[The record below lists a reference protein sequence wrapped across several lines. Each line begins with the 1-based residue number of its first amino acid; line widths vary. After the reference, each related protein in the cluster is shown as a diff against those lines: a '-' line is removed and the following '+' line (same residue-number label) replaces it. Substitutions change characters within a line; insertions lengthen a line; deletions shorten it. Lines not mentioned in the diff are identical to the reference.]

1 MRKLAA
7 TLALMVLVL
16 SACGDQGW
24 LDGLGERS
32 HDYVEGSTTLP
43 SAEVDS
49 TVVSDESH
57 LIPVESV
64 RWFNEAISGETIS
77 EPGITVS
84 AVWARR
90 GDSSRFVQASPAE
103 IVLPL
108 PGIQF
113 PGLLPETAEWITSQL
128 VFDTAS
134 ATIDLNTSAAFGV
147 WSGEPYSEEAEQL
160 TVLRVGQN
168 INTGVPI
175 GEIRSLASND
185 GVNLNWSDGAY
196 EYELTCIGEF
206 TEGACIRMAES
217 IGPLEAFAPP
227 PGTPAG

>member
-1 MRKLAA
+1 MRKVAV
-7 TLALMVLVL
+7 TLALMALVL
-16 SACGDQGW
+16 TACGEQGW

-32 HDYVEGSTTLP
+32 HDYVEGSTTIGP
-43 SAEVDS
+43 VEVSS
-49 TVVSDESH
+49 TVAGDEAT
-57 LIPVESV
+57 LVPVETVS
-64 RWFNEAISGETIS
+64 WLNEAIAGEMIS

-113 PGLLPETAEWITSQL
+113 PGLLPERSEWITSQL

-134 ATIDLNTSAAFGV
+134 ATIDVNTSAAFGV
-147 WSGEPYSEEAEQL
+147 WAGEPYAEETDQL
-160 TVLRVGQN
+160 AVLRVGQN

-175 GEIRSLASND
+175 GEIRALASND
-185 GVNLNWSDGAY
+185 GINLNWSDGAY
-196 EYELTCIGEF
+196 AYELTCIAPF
-206 TEGACIRMAES
+206 TERACIRMAES

-227 PGTPAG
+227 PGPAG